1 MPGKFSLGDESV
13 LPGQVAHAEGGDVS
27 QEDAVKLKCVRAPPA
42 DNQDVIS
49 ELPRPNEAG
58 KQGKPTVFWDGMEGA
73 CNAVASLAFSE
84 GFGLVLNQDRDN
96 EKVPP
101 AAGFQHVNGN
111 H

>member
-58 KQGKPTVFWDGMEGA
+58 KRLGKA
-73 CNAVASLAFSE
+73 YC
-84 GFGLVLNQDRDN
+84 
-96 EKVPP
+96 VPGWHGRSVQCSSQP
-101 AAGFQHVNGN
+101 RIP
-111 H
+111 

>member
-1 MPGKFSLGDESV
+1 MYIHISIFHLSDGDGLDVPGKFSLGDESV

-58 KQGKPTVFWDGMEGA
+58 KHLGKNLLCSGIAWKERAM
-73 CNAVASLAFSE
+73 
-84 GFGLVLNQDRDN
+84 Q
-96 EKVPP
+96 
-101 AAGFQHVNGN
+101 
-111 H
+111 